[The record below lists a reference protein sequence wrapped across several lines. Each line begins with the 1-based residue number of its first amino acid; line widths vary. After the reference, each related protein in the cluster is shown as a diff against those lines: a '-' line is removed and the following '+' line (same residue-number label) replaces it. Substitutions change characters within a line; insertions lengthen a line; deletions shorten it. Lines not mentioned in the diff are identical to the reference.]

1 MLLLAR
7 LLTAL
12 ITTFSCTSFAAD
24 TFHFAQGE
32 VKLISS
38 QASWNENLKPSL
50 GIHFKIKDHWHIYWK
65 NSGDSGAPP
74 KWNWNL
80 TNAKLTKEHWPLPER
95 IPVEGL
101 INFGYSNESLF
112 VFDLEPE
119 AKQNSVQAS
128 VHIEFLICKI
138 ECVPYFTEL
147 KTEIPYSAQRGP
159 PAEVFSKFVYP
170 APAPSSFSWVPQ
182 KLEGS
187 TLKTVLN
194 LSSQATPK
202 NLEIFPED
210 GESFKASAP
219 ELTPDGN
226 NFEINLALQDTSKT
240 DFEGARFLL
249 VTENAEGKKQGYE
262 ISLQKTAP
270 ASLGFV
276 VLWALL
282 GGFILNFMPCVFPVL
297 SIKVLSFLGPDKNAQ
312 SLRTSGLFYTLG
324 VMVSFLILG
333 GALMLLRAGGEQIG
347 WGFQLQSPVV
357 AAGISIL
364 FFWLGLNF
372 LGTFEIG
379 QSLTYLGAK
388 KTSSDRAGSFLT
400 GVLATVVATPCT
412 APFMG
417 AALGASLA
425 MPAASTLLVFAGLGL
440 GMAFPFLIL
449 AYFPKTIQYLPKPGA
464 WMEKLKEFLAF
475 PLFATVLWLLW
486 VLSHQVTIA
495 SLLFLL
501 GIYLIIA
508 LWIWTSR
515 QVRNERW
522 KQILL
527 LLGFLFSF
535 AVLVLMP
542 QESVTSMKA
551 SQSEAWKTFS
561 QESIAEDIAQGKAV
575 FIDFTAAWCITCQ
588 VNKKL
593 VLHTSEIQSAFTANA
608 VQLYQA
614 DWTDKNPAITEALA
628 GYGRNSLPLY
638 VYYAAGSNKPQILPE
653 ILTKGIILELFYKE
667 KE

>member
-1 MLLLAR
+1 MYFLSR
-7 LLTAL
+7 FVTVFITA
-12 ITTFSCTSFAAD
+12 FSCASFATD
-24 TFHFAQGE
+24 SFSFPQGE
-32 VKLISS
+32 VKLISTH
-38 QASWNENLKPSL
+38 ASWNENQKPSL
-50 GIHFKIKDHWHIYWK
+50 GLHFKIQDHWHIYWK
-65 NSGDSGAPP
+65 NSGDSGAAP
-74 KWNWNL
+74 KWTWNL
-80 TNAKLTKEHWPLPER
+80 TNARITKEHWPLPER

-101 INFGYSNESLF
+101 INFGYSEEALF
-112 VFDLEPE
+112 AFDLEPE
-119 AKQNSVQAS
+119 TKPNPVQAS
-128 VHIEFLICKI
+128 LRLEFLICRI

-147 KTEIPYSAQRGP
+147 KTEIPYSSQRGP
-159 PAEVFSKFVYP
+159 PVKTFSKFFFP
-170 APAPSSFSWVPQ
+170 TPAPSSFSWVPQ
-182 KLEGS
+182 KTEGA

-194 LSSQATPK
+194 LPAQTALK
-202 NLEIFPED
+202 NLEVFPED
-210 GESFKASAP
+210 GESFKATVP
-219 ELTPDGN
+219 VLTPEDH
-226 NFEINLALQDTSKT
+226 NFEIDLALQDTSKT

-249 VTENAEGKKQGYE
+249 VTENTEGQKQGYE

-270 ASLGFV
+270 TSLGYV
-276 VLWALL
+276 LLWALV

-297 SIKVLSFLGPDKNAQ
+297 SIKVLSFLGPGKNAQ
-312 SLRTSGLFYTLG
+312 SLRTSGLYYTLG
-324 VMVSFLILG
+324 VMVSFLALG
-333 GALMLLRAGGEQIG
+333 GILMLLRAGGEQIG
-347 WGFQLQSPVV
+347 WGFQLQSPSV

-400 GVLATVVATPCT
+400 GVLATLVATPCT

-425 MPAASTLLVFAGLGL
+425 MPATNTLLVFAGLGL
-440 GMAFPFLIL
+440 GMAFPFLVL

-508 LWIWTSR
+508 LWIWVSR

-522 KQILL
+522 KQVLL
-527 LLGFLFSF
+527 LLGFLLSF
-535 AVLVLMP
+535 IVLVLMP
-542 QESVTSMKA
+542 QESITASKV
-551 SQSEAWKTFS
+551 SQSDSWKNFS
-561 QESIAEDIAQGKAV
+561 KESVAQDVVEGKAV

-593 VLHTSEIQSAFTANA
+593 VLHTSEIQSAFAANS

-638 VYYAAGSNKPQILPE
+638 VYYAAGSNKPQLLPE
-653 ILTKGIILELFYKE
+653 ILTKGIILELFNKE
-667 KE
+667 K

>member
-1 MLLLAR
+1 MHFLSR
-7 LLTAL
+7 LLTVFVTA
-12 ITTFSCTSFAAD
+12 FSCASFAVD
-24 TFHFAQGE
+24 SFSFPQGE

-38 QASWNENLKPSL
+38 HTSWNEDQKPSL
-50 GIHFKIKDHWHIYWK
+50 GIHFKIQDHWHIYWK
-65 NSGDSGAPP
+65 NSGDSGAAP
-74 KWNWNL
+74 KWTWNF
-80 TNAKLTKEHWPLPER
+80 TNARITKEHWPLPER

-101 INFGYSNESLF
+101 INFGYSEEALF
-112 VFDLEPE
+112 AFDLEPE
-119 AKQNSVQAS
+119 TKPNPVQAS
-128 VHIEFLICKI
+128 LRLEFLICRI

-147 KTEIPYSAQRGP
+147 KTEIPYSSQRGP
-159 PAEVFSKFVYP
+159 PAETFSKFSFP
-170 APAPSSFSWVPQ
+170 TPAPSSFSWVPR
-182 KLEGS
+182 KIEGA

-194 LSSQATPK
+194 LPAQTALK
-202 NLEIFPED
+202 NLEVFPED
-210 GESFKASAP
+210 GESFKATVP
-219 ELTPDGN
+219 VLTPEDH
-226 NFEINLALQDTSKT
+226 NFEIDLALQDTSKT

-249 VTENAEGKKQGYE
+249 VTENTEGQKQGYE

-270 ASLGFV
+270 TSLVFV
-276 VLWALL
+276 LLWALV

-297 SIKVLSFLGPDKNAQ
+297 SIKVLSFLGPEKNAQ
-312 SLRTSGLFYTLG
+312 SLRTSGLYYTLG
-324 VMVSFLILG
+324 VMMSFLALG
-333 GALMLLRAGGEQIG
+333 GILMLLRAGGEQIG
-347 WGFQLQSPVV
+347 WGFQLQSPTV

-400 GVLATVVATPCT
+400 GVLATLVATPCT

-425 MPAASTLLVFAGLGL
+425 MPAINTLLVFAGLGL
-440 GMAFPFLIL
+440 GMAFPFLVL
-449 AYFPKTIQYLPKPGA
+449 AYFPKTVQYLPKPGA

-508 LWIWTSR
+508 LWIWGSR
-515 QVRNERW
+515 QVHNERW
-522 KQILL
+522 KQVLL
-527 LLGFLFSF
+527 LLGFLLSF
-535 AVLVLMP
+535 LVLALMP
-542 QESVTSMKA
+542 HESITVSKV
-551 SQSEAWKTFS
+551 SQSDSWKTFS
-561 QESIAEDIAQGKAV
+561 KESVAQDIAAGKAV

-593 VLHTSEIQSAFTANA
+593 VLHTSEVQSAFTANS

-638 VYYAAGSNKPQILPE
+638 VYYAAGSNRPLLLPE
-653 ILTKGIILELFYKE
+653 ILTKGIILELFNKE
-667 KE
+667 TK